1 MTSGD
6 HDKSKPSEGDSL
18 SPEEFSSAKETWLVA
33 VWPGMGSVAVTAGN
47 WLSEQ
52 LGAEHQLDLPAEE
65 FFDIEKVEV
74 KGGIAKAGWRP
85 NSSFSLW
92 RNDGEGPDLLFF
104 VGEAQP
110 TGRGLEFCHR
120 ILEVAHRYRVTR
132 VWTFAAM
139 ATPLQPGVTPRVF
152 AVANEESLLAE
163 VQAAPIE
170 VLEDGQINGL
180 NGVLLAAAAE
190 LGIGAVCLLGELPFF
205 AVAVPNPRASLA
217 VIEIFSQLSG
227 VHVEVSEL
235 EEQSRTVDRR
245 LQKIFENMPQVEID
259 LDDDEGPNFS
269 EFEASFADPEVEEG
283 TRLSPAHQ
291 QRLEKLFEE
300 AAKDRHQAFALKAEL
315 DKLGVFELYEDRF
328 LDLFREGS

>member
-1 MTSGD
+1 MMTSRERD
-6 HDKSKPSEGDSL
+6 ETTEPTR
-18 SPEEFSSAKETWLVA
+18 ETWLIA
-33 VWPGMGSVAVTAGN
+33 VWPGMGSVAATAGT
-47 WLSEQ
+47 WLSQQ

-85 NSSFSLW
+85 SSSFSLW
-92 RNDGEGPDLLFF
+92 RNNGEGPDLLFF

-120 ILEVAHRYRVTR
+120 ILEVAHRFGVTR

-139 ATPLQPGVTPRVF
+139 ATPLQPGTTPRVF
-152 AVANEESLLAE
+152 VVANEESFLAE
-163 VQAAPIE
+163 TQIAPVE

-190 LGIGAVCLLGELPFF
+190 LGIPAACLLGEMPFF

-217 VIEIFSQLSG
+217 VIEVFCQLS
-227 VHVEVSEL
+227 EVFVDVTEL

-259 LDDDEGPNFS
+259 LEDDDESSFTDFDASFS
-269 EFEASFADPEVEEG
+269 ESSLPEAAESGIES
-283 TRLSPAHQ
+283 LSPSHR

-300 AAKDRHQAFALKAEL
+300 AAHDRNRAFALKAEL
-315 DKLGVFELYEDRF
+315 DKLGVFEMYEDRF